1 MLLNFGVD
9 EAYHFEDME
18 VRNKKISKLKNVITD
33 ISQKTVTALKEL
45 LESIKEKNEL
55 IGKL

>member
-18 VRNKKISKLKNVITD
+18 VRSKKISKLRTVITD
-33 ISQKTVTALKEL
+33 ISQKTVTSLKEL

-55 IGKL
+55 IAKL